1 MGIQGFGLMIATMLP
16 PADAALFT
24 RQTQEISACLDTYI
38 PADRPV
44 ALLQFP
50 YDGNVGMHM
59 LWLATTSYL
68 ERRGIR
74 IAYVAHEGNFSVAR
88 MMEAVGDGTI
98 LFIGGVTVSRLWP
111 GHARIKRTV
120 AAACPDNRLISLP
133 STMMFVDDDD
143 RREASTIFGDHRDVI
158 LMARDP
164 VSAASVREVFPAHIN
179 VVTIHDCAFMLE
191 FQPRATRPDAHD
203 VIWLAR
209 DDKEG
214 AGFKVP
220 EDVKVFD
227 WPHLLNL
234 TSPVVLAGR
243 AASRLRRDVPVFR
256 SFSNSVVT
264 NSYKAIS
271 RSVLAGG
278 NRILDGGKVL
288 VTDRLHPH
296 VLAALRGQHSVLLP
310 DLFGKNRSVWEYS
323 SHDYTT
329 VHWADTAE
337 QALEI
342 ARDLAS

>member
-1 MGIQGFGLMIATMLP
+1 MLP
-16 PADAALFT
+16 PADAALFM
-24 RQTQEISACLDTYI
+24 RQTQEISDCLDSYI

-59 LWLATTSYL
+59 LWLATIGYL

-74 IAYVAHEGNFSVAR
+74 IAYVAHEGNFRVAD
-88 MMEAVGDGTI
+88 MAAAVGDGTI

-111 GHARIKRTV
+111 GHARVKRAV
-120 AAACPDNRLISLP
+120 AEACPNNRLISLP

-143 RREASTIFGDHRDVI
+143 RREAATIFGEHRDVT

-164 VSAASVREVFPAHIN
+164 VSAASVREVFPSRVN
-179 VVTIHDCAFMLE
+179 VITIHDCAFMLE
-191 FQPRATRPDAHD
+191 PQPRATHANPHD

-227 WPHLLNL
+227 WSQKLALK
-234 TSPVVLAGR
+234 SPTVLAGR
-243 AASRLRRDVPVFR
+243 AVSRLRRNVPVFR
-256 SFSNSVVT
+256 SFTNSALT
-264 NSYKAIS
+264 ASYKAIS
-271 RSVLAGG
+271 ESVLAGG
-278 NRILDGGKVL
+278 NRTLDEGKVL

-323 SHDYTT
+323 SRDYST

>member
-1 MGIQGFGLMIATMLP
+1 MLP
-16 PADAALFT
+16 PADAALFM
-24 RQTQEISACLDTYI
+24 RQTQEISDCLDSYI

-59 LWLATTSYL
+59 LWLATIGYL

-74 IAYVAHEGNFSVAR
+74 IAYVAHEGNFRVAD
-88 MMEAVGDGTI
+88 MAAAVGDGTI

-111 GHARIKRTV
+111 GHARVKRAV
-120 AAACPDNRLISLP
+120 AEACPNNRLISLP

-143 RREASTIFGDHRDVI
+143 RREAATIFGEHRDVT

-164 VSAASVREVFPAHIN
+164 VSAASVREVFPSRVN
-179 VVTIHDCAFMLE
+179 VITIHDCAFMLE
-191 FQPRATRPDAHD
+191 PQPRATHANPHD

-227 WPHLLNL
+227 WSQKLALK
-234 TSPVVLAGR
+234 SPTVLAGR
-243 AASRLRRDVPVFR
+243 AVSRLRRNVPVFR
-256 SFSNSVVT
+256 SFTNSALT
-264 NSYKAIS
+264 ASYKAIS
-271 RSVLAGG
+271 ESVLAGG
-278 NRILDGGKVL
+278 NRTLDEGKVL
-288 VTDRLHPH
+288 VTDRLHQH
-296 VLAALRGQHSVLLP
+296 VLEALRGQHSVLLP

-323 SHDYTT
+323 SRDYST